1 MDEKN
6 EHSALIPHS
15 QSANDLQVEQVDSLR
30 IKKKKQVEWSE
41 IKQPKN
47 KIAIKA

>member
-15 QSANDLQVEQVDSLR
+15 QSANDLQVDSLR